1 MNLFEKQYIHICVPE
16 VHDLVV
22 RSALF
27 KDSNVRY
34 DFEEL
39 RTEPKFYRPRDA
51 YRLDSIFTYFESLKH
66 HQIYVHIFRLK
77 FHYTSKLQISLLR
90 LSLDCLNF
98 CL

>member
-27 KDSNVRY
+27 KDSNVSY
-34 DFEEL
+34 DIEEL

-51 YRLDSIFTYFESLKH
+51 
-66 HQIYVHIFRLK
+66 
-77 FHYTSKLQISLLR
+77 
-90 LSLDCLNF
+90 
-98 CL
+98 